1 MYDENNLIYI
11 LTILESIEKIKIYSN
26 KFDDADDFLWGNEQL
41 NFNGSVNLLIAIGEE
56 SKKIDAKLKEEFDMD
71 WKAIAGIRDKMS
83 HDYRGIDPHI
93 VWNVIQTKLDDLRQ
107 TMIRMI
113 ERIDYDKETLTEAL
127 KTNYYSHLSYLA

>member
-11 LTILESIEKIKIYSN
+11 LTILESIEKIKIYSK
-26 KFDDADDFLWGNEQL
+26 KFADADDFLWGNEQL
-41 NFNGSVNLLIAIGEE
+41 NFNATVNLLIAIGEE
-56 SKKIDAKLKEEFDMD
+56 SKKIDANLKEEFAMD

-107 TMIRMI
+107 AMIQMI
-113 ERIDYDKETLTEAL
+113 ERIDYDKETLAEAL